1 MTIRLFSIT
10 ICKFSGLLLA
20 LLTSLASSRDSRP
33 KQEILDD
40 LLEQARQVRSGEEAW
55 GDSLS
60 VQARQHQEKDAVD
73 QRAGGKENEEV
84 SFQAELL
91 LRLNLLRANSA
102 RSNFVGS
109 NFLLRGNLAGRRR
122 VEMGRSW

>member
-1 MTIRLFSIT
+1 M
-10 ICKFSGLLLA
+10 
-20 LLTSLASSRDSRP
+20 
-33 KQEILDD
+33 
-40 LLEQARQVRSGEEAW
+40 RSGEEAW

-91 LRLNLLRANSA
+91 LRLNLLRAICQKQFCQKQF
-102 RSNFVGS
+102 FVERQFSRKAKG
-109 NFLLRGNLAGRRR
+109 
-122 VEMGRSW
+122 

>member
-1 MTIRLFSIT
+1 M
-10 ICKFSGLLLA
+10 
-20 LLTSLASSRDSRP
+20 
-33 KQEILDD
+33 
-40 LLEQARQVRSGEEAW
+40 RSGEEAW

-91 LRLNLLRANSA
+91 LRLNLLRAICWHA

>member
-91 LRLNLLRANSA
+91 LRLNLLRAICQKQFC
-102 RSNFVGS
+102 RKQFFVERQFSRKAKG
-109 NFLLRGNLAGRRR
+109 
-122 VEMGRSW
+122 

>member
-1 MTIRLFSIT
+1 M
-10 ICKFSGLLLA
+10 
-20 LLTSLASSRDSRP
+20 
-33 KQEILDD
+33 
-40 LLEQARQVRSGEEAW
+40 RSGEEAW

-91 LRLNLLRANSA
+91 LRLNLLRAISA

-109 NFLLRGNLAGRRR
+109 NFLLRGN
-122 VEMGRSW
+122 